1 MYNTIMNRPTIVIPN
16 VIYPNYFVNNYKE
29 PIKHKVKKSN
39 QQPPK
44 NFWDKFQSI
53 LNIILN

>member
-1 MYNTIMNRPTIVIPN
+1 MYNTIMNRPKLVIPN
-16 VIYPNYFVNNYKE
+16 VIYPHVNNFKE
-29 PIKHKVKKSN
+29 PIKHKVKKPI

>member
-1 MYNTIMNRPTIVIPN
+1 MNRQPIVIPN
-16 VIYPNYFVNNYKE
+16 VIYPMVNNFKE
-29 PIKHKVKKSN
+29 PIKHKVKKST
-39 QQPPK
+39 QQPPT

>member
-1 MYNTIMNRPTIVIPN
+1 MNRQTHLFLPTIV
-16 VIYPNYFVNNYKE
+16 NNFKE
-29 PIKHKVKKSN
+29 PIKHKAKKATPP
-39 QQPPK
+39 PPK

>member
-1 MYNTIMNRPTIVIPN
+1 MNRPTLVIPIIHN
-16 VIYPNYFVNNYKE
+16 FKE
-29 PIKHKVKKSN
+29 PIKHKVKKPTPR
-39 QQPPK
+39 PPK